1 MTYQGY
7 LCLRI
12 TVALFEDVRVDPH
25 RKGNL
30 KETFFVSSTNKWSN
44 FDSKD
49 WKSQMQMVGLR
60 GNQMGKMLENL
71 G

>member
-7 LCLRI
+7 LCLKI
-12 TVALFEDVRVDPH
+12 TVALFEDVRVDPY

-49 WKSQMQMVGLR
+49 
-60 GNQMGKMLENL
+60 
-71 G
+71 

>member
-12 TVALFEDVRVDPH
+12 SVAPFEDVRVDPY

-49 WKSQMQMVGLR
+49 
-60 GNQMGKMLENL
+60 
-71 G
+71 